1 MSSHNIALDQDVVV
15 TQLKGK
21 VYLVAADGSQKQLA
35 EGDILPKDAVL
46 ITPEGASFKGG
57 NQTFTLSPTNEQQ
70 VEDETSQEPQL
81 AQNVPSGNPNDI
93 AALQQAILGGAD
105 PTKAFEASAAGG
117 APAAGGGGI
126 GGVAGA
132 SGNGGFVTI
141 DRTGDAT
148 IAAAGFDTANQTDA
162 GVTADALPGEE
173 NRLIDLVPP
182 VITVSAPDNTNDTTP
197 TITGTTDAAAGS
209 TVTLLVTDANGNQ
222 QTLITTVNPDGTF
235 SVDVTTP
242 LVDGSY
248 TVTASVTDPA
258 GNTGTATDDGS
269 VDSTA
274 PSAPQVEIQDG
285 ADNVISANERENG
298 VDVIIRLPG
307 DAKAGDRL
315 DVDWNGDGVPDSSRI
330 LTTDDID
337 RTQVTL
343 TIPTTDLPVNGPI
356 TVDATLTDPVGNTSP
371 KGTDNSVVNA
381 APLPGDDQFT
391 VAEDGT
397 VTINVLGND
406 TDVDGD
412 RLTITAINGQTI
424 AEGGTVAISNGSVTL
439 SNGQLIF
446 TPAPD
451 FNGNIAFEYTITDG
465 LNSATGGVTGTVTPV
480 NDAAVITGT
489 DTGGVTEDE
498 ANPTLTETGT
508 LSVTDVDGADEAKF
522 VAGNGAPSADALG
535 SLTITEGGA
544 WTYNVDNSKV
554 QYLGEG
560 ETKVETFVVKSVDGT
575 EHTVT
580 ITITGVNDAAVITGT
595 DTGSVVE
602 DETTPTLTETG
613 TLSVTDVDGAD
624 EAKFVAGNGAP
635 SADAL
640 GSLTIT
646 EGGAW
651 TYNVDNSKVQYLG
664 EGETKVETFT
674 VASVDGTTH
683 TVTITI
689 TGVNDAAVITG
700 TDTGSVVEDETTP
713 TLTETGTLSVTDVD
727 GADEAKFVAGNGAPS
742 ADALGSLTITEGGA
756 WTYNVDNSKVQY
768 LGEGETKVET
778 FTVASVDGTT
788 HTVTITITGVN
799 DAAVITGTDT
809 GSVVED
815 ETTPTL
821 TETGTL
827 SVTDVD
833 GADEAK
839 FVAGNGAPSADALGS
854 LTITEGGAWTYNVD
868 NSKVQYLGE
877 GETKVETFTVASV
890 DGTTHTVTITIT
902 GVNDAAVITGT
913 DTGSVVEDETTPTLT
928 ETGTLS
934 VTDVDGA
941 DEAKFVAGNGAP
953 SADALGSLTITEGGA
968 WTYNVDNSKVQYL
981 GEGETK
987 VETFT
992 VASVDGTTHTVTITI
1007 TGVNDAAVI
1016 TGTDT
1021 GSVVEDETTP
1031 TLTETGTLSVTDVD
1045 GADEAKFVAGN
1056 GAPSADALGSLTI
1069 TEGGAWTYNVDNSKV
1084 QYLGEGETKVE
1095 TFTVASVDG
1104 TTHTVTITITG
1115 VNDAAVITGSDT
1127 GGVTEDESTPLLT
1140 ETGTLSVT
1148 DVDGAD
1154 EAKFVAGNGAPSADA
1169 LGSLT
1174 ITEGG
1179 AWTYNV
1185 DNSKVQYLGEGET
1198 KVETF
1203 VVKSVDGTEH
1213 TVTITITGVNDAAV
1227 ITGND
1232 TGAVTEDEA
1241 NPTLTETGTLS
1252 VTDVDGADEAKFVAG
1267 NGAPSADALGSLTI
1281 TEGGAWTYNVDNSKV
1296 QYLGEG
1302 ETKVETFVVKSVDGT
1317 THTVTITITGVND
1330 AAVITGT
1337 DTGSVVEDETTPT
1350 LTETGT
1356 LSVTDVDG
1364 ADEAKFVAGN
1374 GAPSAD
1380 ALGSLTITEGGAWTY
1395 NVDNSKVQYLGEGET
1410 KVETFT
1416 VASVDGTTHTVTI
1429 TITGVN
1435 DAAVITGSDTGGVTE
1450 DEANPTLTET
1460 GTLSVTDVDGADE
1473 AKFVA
1478 GNGAPSADALG
1489 SLTITEG
1496 GAWTYNVDNSKVQ
1509 YLGEGETKVETFV
1522 VKSVDGT
1529 EHTVTITITGV
1540 NDAAVITGTDTGSV
1554 VEDET
1559 TPTLTETGTLSVTDV
1574 DGADEA
1580 KFVAGNGAPSADAL
1594 GSLTIT
1600 EGGAWTYN
1608 VDNSKVQYLG
1618 EGETKVETFTVAS
1631 VDGTTHTVTIT
1642 ITGVND
1648 AAVITGTDTGSVV
1661 EDETT
1666 PTLTETGTLS
1676 VTDVDGADEAKFV
1689 AGNGAPSADALGS
1702 LTITEGGAWT
1712 YNVDN
1717 SKVQYLGEGE
1727 TKVETFVVKSV
1738 DGTEH
1743 TVTITIT
1750 GVNDAAVITGNDTG
1764 AVTEDEANPTLT
1776 ETGTLSVTD
1785 VDGAD
1790 EAKFVAGNGAPSAD
1804 ALGSLTIT
1812 EGGAWT
1818 YNVDNSKVQYL
1829 GEGETKVETFVVKS
1843 VDGTT
1848 HTVTITITGV
1858 NDAAVI
1864 TGTDTGSVVE
1874 DETTPTLTETGTLSV
1889 TDVDGADEAKFVAGN
1904 GAPSADAL
1912 GSLTITEGGAW
1923 TYNVDNSKVQYLGEG
1938 ETKVETFVVKSVDG
1952 TEHTVTITITG
1963 TNDLPSIAGDDK
1975 GAVTEDANDPILSDS
1990 GVLTISDA
1998 DQGQA
2003 KFVAGNGTP
2012 SAGAL
2017 GSLTIDADGKWTYNV
2032 ANGDVQY
2039 LGKGETKVETFVVK
2053 SVDGTEHTVTI
2064 TITGTNDLPSIAGDD
2079 KGAVTED
2086 ANDPILSDSGVL
2098 TISDADQGQAKFV
2111 AGNGTP
2117 SVGALGSLTIDAD
2130 GKWTYNVANGD
2141 VQYLGKGETKVETFV
2156 VKSVDGTE
2164 HTVTITITG
2173 TNDLPSIAGDD
2184 KGAVTEDANDPILSD
2199 SGVLTISD
2207 ADQGQAKF
2215 VAGNGTP
2222 SAGALG
2228 SLTID
2233 ADGKW
2238 TYNVANGDVQYLGKG
2253 ETKVETFVVKSVDG
2267 TEHTVTITITG
2278 VNDGA
2283 VVAGDDLGAVTEDL
2297 NVVGG
2302 KLSDSGVLTISDA
2315 DQGQAKFVAGNGTP
2329 SVGALG
2335 SLTIDAD
2342 GKWTYNVANGD
2353 VQYLGKG
2360 ETKVETFVVK
2370 SVDGTEH
2377 TVTITITGTNDLPSI
2392 AGDDKG
2398 AVTEDAND
2406 PILSDSGVLTIS
2418 DADQGQAKFVA
2429 GNGTPSVG
2437 ALGSLTIDADG
2448 KWTYNVAN
2456 GDVQYL
2462 GKGETKVETFV
2473 VKSVDGTEHTVTI
2486 TITGTNDLPS
2496 IAGDDK
2502 GAVTEDAND
2511 PILSDSGV
2519 LTISDADQGQ
2529 AKFVAGNGTPSAGAL
2544 GSLTIDA
2551 DGKWTY
2557 NVANGDV
2564 QYLGKGE
2571 TKVETFVVKSVDGTE
2586 HTVTITI
2593 TGTNDLPS
2601 IAGDDKG
2608 AVTEDAN
2615 DPILSDSG
2623 VLTISDADQ
2632 GQAKFVA
2639 GNGTPSAG
2647 ALGSLTI
2654 DADGKWTYNVANGD
2668 VQYLG
2673 KGETK
2678 VETFVV
2684 KSVDGTEHT
2693 VTITITGTNDLPSIA
2708 GDDKGAVTEDAND
2721 PILSDSGV
2729 LTISDADQGQAKFV
2743 AGNGT
2748 PSVGALGSLTIDADG
2763 KWTYNV
2769 ANGDVQYLGKGETKV
2784 ETFVVKSVDGTEHTV
2799 TITITGVN
2807 DGAVVAGDD
2816 LGAVTEDL
2824 NVVGGKLSDSG
2835 VLTISDADQ
2844 GQAKFVAGNGTP
2856 SVGALGSLTIDAD
2869 GKWTYNVANGDVQYL
2884 GKGETKVETFVVKSV
2899 DGTEHT
2905 VTITIT
2911 GTNDLP
2917 SIAGDDKGAVTE
2929 DANDPI
2935 LSDSGVLTI
2944 SDADQGQ
2951 AKFVAGN
2958 GTPSAGAL
2966 GSLTIDADG
2975 KWTYNVANGDVQ
2987 YLGKGETKVETFVVK
3002 SVDGTEHTVTIT
3014 ITGTNDLPSIA
3025 GDDKGAV
3032 TEDANDPI
3040 LSDSGVLTISDAD
3053 QGQAKFVA
3061 GNGTPSAGALGSLT
3075 IDADGKWTYNVAN
3088 GDVQYLGKG
3097 ETKVETFVVKSVDG
3111 TEHTVTITITGTNDL
3126 PSIAGDDKGAVTED
3140 ANDPILSDSGVLTI
3154 SDADQGQAKFVA
3166 GNGTPSAGALGSLT
3180 IDADGKWTYNVA
3192 NGDVQYLGK
3201 GETKVETFVV
3211 KSVDGT
3217 EHTVTITITG
3227 TNDLPSIAGDD
3238 KGAVTEDAND
3248 PILSDSGVLTISDA
3262 DQGQAKFVAGNGTPS
3277 AGALGSLTID
3287 ADGKWTYNVANGD
3300 VQYLGKGETKVETF
3314 VVKSVDGT
3322 EHTVTITITGT
3333 NDLPSIAGDDK
3344 GAVTEDANDPILS
3357 DSGVLT
3363 ISDADQG
3370 QAKFVAGNGTPSA
3383 GALGSLTIDA
3393 DGKWTYNVANGD
3405 VQYLGKG
3412 ETKVETFVVKS
3423 VDGTEH
3429 TVTITITGTNDL
3441 PSIAGDDKGAVT
3453 EDANDPILSD
3463 SGVLTISDADQGQAK
3478 FVAGNGTPSV
3488 GALGSLTIDADGKWT
3503 YNVANGDVQY
3513 LGKGETKVETFVVKS
3528 VDGTEHT
3535 VTITI
3540 TGTNDLP
3547 SIAGDDKGA
3556 VTEDANDPILSD
3568 SGVLTIS
3575 DADQGQAKFVA
3586 GNGTPSAGA
3595 LGSLT
3600 IDADGKWT
3608 YNVANGDV
3616 QYLGKGETKVETFVV
3631 KSVDGTEH
3639 TVTITITGVND
3650 GAVVAGD
3657 DLGAVTEDLN
3667 VVGGKL
3673 SDSGVL
3679 TISDAD
3685 QGQAKFVAGNG
3696 TPSVGALG
3704 SLTIDADGKW
3714 TYNVANGDVQYLGK
3728 GETKVETF
3736 VVKSVDGTE
3745 HTVTITITGTNDLPS
3760 IAGDDKGAVT
3770 EDANDPILSDS
3781 GVLTISDADQGQAKF
3796 VAGNGTP
3803 SAGALGSLTIDADG
3817 KWTYNVANG
3826 DVQYLGKGET
3836 KVETFV
3842 VKSVDGTEHTVTI
3855 TITGTNDLPSIA
3867 GDDKGAVTEDA
3878 NDPILSDSGVLTISD
3893 ADQGQAKFVAGNGTP
3908 SAGALGSLTI
3918 DADGKWTYNVANG
3931 DVQYLGKGET
3941 KVETF
3946 VVKSVDGT
3954 EHTVTITITGVN
3966 DGAVVAGDDLGAV
3979 TEDLN
3984 VVGGKL
3990 SDSGVLTISDADQGQ
4005 AKFVAGN
4012 GTPSVGALG
4021 SLTIDADGKWTY
4033 NVANGD
4039 VQYLGKGETKV
4050 ETFVVKSVDG
4060 TEHTVTIT
4068 ITGTNDLPS
4077 IAGDDKGAVTEDA
4090 NDPIL
4095 SDSGVLTIS
4104 DADQGQA
4111 KFVAGN
4117 GTPSAGA
4124 LGSLT
4129 IDADGKW
4136 TYNVANGD
4144 VQYLGKGETKVETFV
4159 VKSVDG
4165 TEHTVTIT
4173 ITGTNDLPSIAG
4185 DDKGAV
4191 TEDAN
4196 DPILSDSGVLTISD
4210 ADQGQ
4215 AKFVAGNGTPSA
4227 GALGSL
4233 TIDADGKWTYNVA
4246 NGDVQYLG
4254 KGETKVETFV
4264 VKSVD
4269 GTEHTVTITITGTND
4284 LPSIAGD
4291 DKGAV
4296 TEDANDPILSDS
4308 GVLTISDADQGQ
4320 AKFVAGN
4327 GTPSAGALGSLT
4339 IDADGKWTYNVA
4351 NGDVQYLGK
4360 GETKV
4365 ETFVVKSV
4373 DGTEHTVTITI
4384 TGVND
4389 GAVVAGDD
4397 LGAVTEDLNVVGG
4410 KLSDSGVLTISDADQ
4425 GQAKFVAG
4433 NGTPSVGAL
4442 GSLTIDADG
4451 KWTYNVANGD
4461 VQYLGKGE
4469 TKVETFV
4476 VKSVDGTEH
4485 TVTITITG
4493 TNDLPSIAG
4502 DDKGAVTEDAND
4514 PILSDSGVLTIS
4526 DADQGQAKFVA
4537 GNGTPSAGA
4546 LGSLTI
4552 DADGKWTYN
4561 VANGDV
4567 QYLGKGETK
4576 VETFV
4581 VKSVDGTEHTVTITI
4596 TGTNDLPSIAGDDKG
4611 AVTEDANDPILS
4623 DSGVLTISDADQ
4635 GQAKFVAGNGTPSAG
4650 ALGSLTIDADGKWT
4664 YNVANGDV
4672 QYLGK
4677 GETKVETFVVKSVDG
4692 TEHTVTITITGTN
4705 DLPSIAGDDKGAVTE
4720 DANDPI
4726 LSDSGVLTI
4735 SDADQGQA
4743 KFVAGNGTPSVG
4755 ALGSLTIDADGKW
4768 TYNVANGDVQYLGKG
4783 ETKVETFVV
4792 KSVDGTEHTV
4802 TITITGTNDLPSI
4815 AGDDKGAVTEDAN
4828 DPILSDSGVL
4838 TISDADQGQAKF
4850 VAGNGTPSAGAL
4862 GSLTIDAD
4870 GKWTYNVANGDVQYL
4885 GKGETKVETFVV
4897 KSVDGTEHT
4906 VTITITGVNDGA
4918 VVAGDDLGAV
4928 TEDLNVV
4935 GGKLSDSGVLT
4946 ISDADQ
4952 GQAKF
4957 VAGNGTPSVG
4967 ALGSL
4972 SITETGTWSYNVDNS
4987 KVQYLGLGETRVES
5001 FTVKSVDGT
5010 THTVTITITGV
5021 NDGAVVAGD
5030 DLGAVTE
5037 DLNVVGGKLSDSGV
5051 LTISDADQGQA
5062 KFVAGNGTPSVG
5074 ALGSLSITETG
5085 TWSYNV
5091 DNSKVQYLGLGETRV
5106 ESFTVKSVDGTT
5118 HTVTITIT
5126 GVNDGAVVAGDDLG
5140 AVTEDL
5146 NVVGGKLSDSGV
5158 LTISDADQGQAKFV
5172 AGNGTPSV
5180 GALGS
5185 LSITET
5191 GTWSYNVDNSKVQY
5205 LGLGETRVESF
5216 TVKSVDGT
5224 THTVTITITGVN
5236 DGAVVAGDDLGAV
5249 TEDLNVVG
5257 GKLSDSGVLTISD
5270 ADQGQAKFVAG
5281 NGTPSVGALGSLSI
5295 TETGTW
5301 SYNVDNSKVQYLGL
5315 GETRVES
5322 FTVKSVDGTTHT
5334 VTITI
5339 SGVNDGAVVAGDD
5352 LGAVTEDLN
5361 VVGGKLSDSGV
5372 LTISDADQ
5380 GQAKFVAGNGTPS
5393 VGALGSLSITET
5405 GTWSYNVDNSKVQYL
5420 GLGETRVESFTVKSV
5435 DGTTHTVTITITGVN
5450 DGAVVAGDDL
5460 GAVTEDLNVVGGK
5473 LSDSGVLTISDAD
5486 QGQAKFVAGNGT
5498 PSVGAL
5504 GSLSITETGTWSY
5517 NVDNSKVQYLGLGE
5531 TRVESF
5537 TVKSVDGT
5545 THTVTITITGVND
5558 GAVVAGDDLG
5568 AVTEDLNVVGGK
5580 LSDSGVLTISDA
5592 DQGQAKFVAGNGTPS
5607 VGALGSLSITET
5619 GTWSYNVDNS
5629 KVQYLG
5635 LGETRVE
5642 SFTVKSVDGTTHTV
5656 TITITGVND
5665 GAVVAGDDLGAVTED
5680 LNVVGGKLSDS
5691 GVLTISDA
5699 DQGQAK
5705 FVAGNGTPSV
5715 GALGSLSI
5723 TETGT
5728 WSYNVDNSKVQY
5740 LGLGETRV
5748 ESFTVK
5754 SVDGTSHTVSVTIT
5768 GTNDAPT
5775 LSIDKGA
5782 VVSEEGLA
5790 GGIADTAGSS
5800 DTTDSVAASG
5810 KITVGDVD
5818 SQDTLTISLNGPAGL
5833 TAGGAAVQW
5842 SWNAATKVLTGYT
5855 GTPGGADYKAIMD
5868 VKLTAPA
5875 GNGKG
5880 DWSYD
5885 VTLKAPLD
5893 HPVKGSEDVLNFQ
5906 IGVTVSDGK
5915 TTTTGSLPISVED
5928 DSPVAGDMA
5937 AVSVIKTNIPDT
5949 LTGLFDLTKYSGSNQ
5964 TTLNVSGFSITALGF
5979 TSSTNSTLITAN
5991 VNGSSAGLGVSSV
6004 GSPNHNLANEVDFRH
6019 FANGTSASEQ
6029 LIVKLDAGKVAYGA
6043 NIKFSQMFGGELESG
6058 VVEFYRGGV
6067 LIGTQTF
6074 SSNAAGGDYAGN
6086 FQVQQGGFDTMVI
6099 KATNN
6104 GNGLYADNSDFTV
6117 KSIEFLG
6124 ATTAPAIAYGSG
6136 TVTPQW
6142 GADGKGYMQL
6152 VGSTETGL
6160 TTATG
6165 KLITT
6170 TMESANTLVGK
6181 ASDGTLVFRLEF
6193 TPATGKWEFFQYQNM
6208 SKPLGDGD
6216 IDFQIKVVD
6225 GDGDYSLGSFA
6236 TKPLFTPI
6244 VQSVSSESAAEG
6256 GNLLHTV
6263 TLSDATQEAT
6273 QYDFGIKG
6281 SGTNPASSLDWGT
6294 AQFSNGVTYNST
6306 TGKITVPAGVSGFTV
6321 TIPTVDDRLVEANE
6335 TLTVTVGGQNGIG
6348 TIIDNDRAPVT
6359 TGGYSAGKEDTP
6371 LVLKWAQFGAS
6382 DDQAASDLSVQ
6393 INSLPLNGKLEYL
6406 NAAGQWIAVKVG
6418 DLVSYADIDSGH
6430 LRFVPGLNESSTNAS
6445 NGNGVVT
6452 GNLQGDYASFGYQIS
6467 DGANLSNS
6475 GKLVIDITAVADKP
6489 VVDIS
6494 LTGNGIPLYTQF
6506 PSSGISTGAFQSGNF
6521 NKGNFGITS
6530 SFTDSTTTQ
6539 DSVVGTSGN
6548 DYIVSVKGGGD
6559 YFVGGAGNDVLVGGN
6574 SVSGDTLDG
6583 GTGNDILVAGLGGD
6597 TLYGGA
6603 GTDLAV
6609 LMGSRANYVIERRSD
6624 GGFNFLVKENGVTI
6638 SKSLYD
6644 IELVQFDDGIYQFNQ
6659 TDGTLTAVQPSVVD
6673 YPLEISASLT
6683 DRDGSEQ
6690 FDSLV
6695 LTGMPTGSTL
6705 YQGSTV
6711 LGTVGADGKL
6721 TLTGLWNQSALDV
6734 KLTGL
6739 TLRVPGS
6746 SAGQFD
6752 LKVEAIAKEVA
6763 TDQTSSASD
6772 QDSIRMSYFLS
6783 TEGEP
6788 GDQNRTYGSEH
6799 NIVVGDLD
6807 GSVVLPGQNY
6817 NIAFMVDS
6825 SGSIGTNAMNTIK
6838 SQLAQVFSSLKA
6850 SAGTDG
6856 AGTVN
6861 IFLVDFDTM
6870 ANKSVSVN
6878 LKDSNALSQLQAIL
6892 DSMDGS
6898 SSNGGGTNYEDV
6910 FKTTANWFNSSTVQN
6925 NTNAKNL
6932 TYFITDGQPTFYLD
6946 NEGYDPMIRD
6956 RAGTVNDV
6964 YLSNVIGTSYT
6975 YGQTYSVNGRTV
6987 VNGNGVVYDYSGNQI
7002 GYMRPDGTGR
7012 YVYATLAGTGNSTSS
7027 ITIANSVAGF
7037 GLLTG
7042 MGVTVEAIGLGAN
7055 ISYND
7060 LKSYDSDGVIM
7071 TGVNASD
7078 LANAILGT
7086 SVNNLPG
7093 RDRIDGGAGDDI
7105 LFGDAIHFAG
7115 INGEGYAAIKQYVA
7129 GKLSAGSVT
7138 DAQVHDYITDHA
7150 SEFDQSS
7157 SNDKADELIGGDGN
7171 DILFGQ
7177 GGDDFLFGGAGNDI
7191 LFGGAGNDTLYG
7203 ESGNDTLYGG
7213 SGNDTLFGGSGDDT
7227 LSGGLGNDILVGGLG
7242 NDILKGDGG
7251 ADTFTWLQG
7260 DTAAGSVAKDYVVD
7274 FSKAEGDKLDLSD
7287 LLDHDGSRNQNDLKS
7302 LLSVFQDSEG
7312 VHLQVKESSAAPVTQ
7327 EIVLMN
7333 HTFDSLTGSASATS
7347 SQVIDYMLNNN
7358 MLDIDK

>member
-162 GVTADALPGEE
+162 GVIADALPGEE

-197 TITGTTDAAAGS
+197 TITGTTDATAGS

-274 PSAPQVEIQDG
+274 PSVPQVEIQDG

-330 LTTDDID
+330 LTTDDIG

-391 VAEDGT
+391 VAEEGT

-480 NDAAVITGT
+480 NDAAVITGS
-489 DTGGVTEDE
+489 DTGAVTEDE
-498 ANPTLTETGT
+498 TNPTLTETGT

-522 VAGNGAPSADALG
+522 LAGNGTPSAGALGSLSITEGGTWTYNVDNSKVQYLGEGETKVETFTVASVDGTTHSVTITITGVNDAAVITGSDTGSVVEDETNPLLTETGTLSVTDVDGADEAKFLAGNGTPGAGALGSLSITEGGAWTYNVDNSKVQYLGEGETKVESFVVKSVDGTEHTVTITITGVNDAAVITGSDTGAVTEDETNPTLTETGTLSVTDVDGADEAKFLAGNGVASTGALGSLTITEGGAWTYNVDNSKVQYLGEGETKVETFVVKSVDGTEHTVTITITGVNDAAVITGSDTGAVTEDETNPTLTETGTLSVTDVDGADEAKFLAGNGTPSAGALGSLTITEGGAWTYNVDNSKVQYLGEGETKVESFTVQSVDGTTHTVTITITGVNDAAVITGSDTGAVTEDETNPTLTETGTLSVTDVDGADEAKFLAGNGTPSAGALGSLSITEGGAWTYNVDNSKVQYLGEGETKVETFVVKSVDGTEHTVTITITGVNDAAVITGTDTGGVVEDETNPTLTETGTLSVTDVDGADEAKFLAGSGTPSAGALGSLTITEGGAWTYNVDNSKVQYLGEGETKVETFTVASVDGTTHTVTITITGVNDAAVISGSDTGAVTEDETNPTLTETGTLSVTDVDGADEAKFLAGNGVASNGALG

-595 DTGSVVE
+595 DTGGVVE
-602 DETTPTLTETG
+602 DETNPTLTETG

-624 EAKFVAGNGAP
+624 EAKFLAGSGTP
-635 SADAL
+635 SAGAL

-689 TGVNDAAVITG
+689 TGVNDSAVIGG
-700 TDTGSVVEDETTP
+700 TDSGAVTEDETNP
-713 TLTETGTLSVTDVD
+713 TLTETGTLNVTDVD
-727 GADEAKFVAGNGAPS
+727 GADEAKFVAGNGTPS
-742 ADALGSLTITEGGA
+742 AGALGSLSITEGGA

-799 DAAVITGTDT
+799 DAAVITGSDT
-809 GSVVED
+809 GAVTED
-815 ETTPTL
+815 ESTPLL

-839 FVAGNGAPSADALGS
+839 FQAGNGTPSAG
-854 LTITEGGAWTYNVD
+854 
-868 NSKVQYLGE
+868 
-877 GETKVETFTVASV
+877 
-890 DGTTHTVTITIT
+890 
-902 GVNDAAVITGT
+902 
-913 DTGSVVEDETTPTLT
+913 
-928 ETGTLS
+928 
-934 VTDVDGA
+934 
-941 DEAKFVAGNGAP
+941 
-953 SADALGSLTITEGGA
+953 
-968 WTYNVDNSKVQYL
+968 
-981 GEGETK
+981 
-987 VETFT
+987 
-992 VASVDGTTHTVTITI
+992 
-1007 TGVNDAAVI
+1007 
-1016 TGTDT
+1016 
-1021 GSVVEDETTP
+1021 
-1031 TLTETGTLSVTDVD
+1031 
-1045 GADEAKFVAGN
+1045 
-1056 GAPSADALGSLTI
+1056 ALGSLTI

-1127 GGVTEDESTPLLT
+1127 GAVTEDESNPTLTETGTLSVTDVDGADEAKFLAGNGTPSAGALGSLTITEGGAWTYNVDNSKVQYLGEGETKVETFTVASVDGTTHTVTITITGVNDAAVISGSDTGAVTEDESTPLLT

-1154 EAKFVAGNGAPSADA
+1154 EAKFLAGNGVASNGALGSLTITEGGAWTYNVDNSKVQYLGEGETKVETFTVASVDGTTHTVTITITGVNDAAVISGSDTGAVTEDETNPLLTETGTLSVTDVDGADEAKFLAGNGTPSAGALGSLSITEGGAWTYNVDNSKVQYLGEGETKVESFTVQSVDGTTHTVTITITGVNDAAVITGSDTGAVTEDETNPTLTETGTLSVTDVDGADEAKFLAGNGTPSAGALGSLSITEGGAWTYNVDNSKVQYLGEGETKVETFVVKSVDGTEHTVTITITGVNDAAVITGTDTGGVVEDETNPTLTETGTLSVTDVDGADEAKFLAGSGTPSAGALGSLTITEGGAWTYNVDNSKVQYLGEGETKVETFTVASVDGTTHTVTITITGVNDSAVIGGTDSGAVTEDETNPTLTETGTLNVTDVDGADEAKFLAGNGTPSAGA

-1227 ITGND
+1227 ITGTD
-1232 TGAVTEDEA
+1232 TGGVVEDET

-1252 VTDVDGADEAKFVAG
+1252 VTDVDGADEAKFLAG
-1267 NGAPSADALGSLTI
+1267 SGTPSAGALGSLTI

-1302 ETKVETFVVKSVDGT
+1302 ETKVETFTVASVDGTTHTVTITITGVNDSAVIGGTDSGAVTEDETNPTLTETGTLNVTDVDGADEAKFVAGNGTPSAGALGSLSITEGGAWTYNVDNSKVQYLGEGETKVETFTVASVDGT

-1330 AAVITGT
+1330 AAVITGS
-1337 DTGSVVEDETTPT
+1337 DTGAVTEDESTPL

-1364 ADEAKFVAGN
+1364 ADEAKFQAGN
-1374 GAPSAD
+1374 GTPSAG

-1435 DAAVITGSDTGGVTE
+1435 DAAVITGSDTGAVTE
-1450 DEANPTLTET
+1450 DESNPTLTET

-1473 AKFVA
+1473 AKFLA
-1478 GNGAPSADALG
+1478 GNGTPSAG
-1489 SLTITEG
+1489 
-1496 GAWTYNVDNSKVQ
+1496 
-1509 YLGEGETKVETFV
+1509 
-1522 VKSVDGT
+1522 
-1529 EHTVTITITGV
+1529 
-1540 NDAAVITGTDTGSV
+1540 
-1554 VEDET
+1554 
-1559 TPTLTETGTLSVTDV
+1559 
-1574 DGADEA
+1574 
-1580 KFVAGNGAPSADAL
+1580 AL

-1648 AAVITGTDTGSVV
+1648 AAVISGSDTGAVT
-1661 EDETT
+1661 EDEST
-1666 PTLTETGTLS
+1666 PLLTETGTLS
-1676 VTDVDGADEAKFV
+1676 VTDVDGADEAKFL
-1689 AGNGAPSADALGS
+1689 AGNGVASNGALGS

-1727 TKVETFVVKSV
+1727 TKVETFTVASV
-1738 DGTEH
+1738 DGTTH

-1750 GVNDAAVITGNDTG
+1750 GVNDAAVISGSDTG
-1764 AVTEDEANPTLT
+1764 AVTEDETNPLLT

-1790 EAKFVAGNGAPSAD
+1790 EAKFLAGNGTPSAG

-1829 GEGETKVETFVVKS
+1829 GEGETKVETFTVAS

-1848 HTVTITITGV
+1848 
-1858 NDAAVI
+1858 
-1864 TGTDTGSVVE
+1864 
-1874 DETTPTLTETGTLSV
+1874 
-1889 TDVDGADEAKFVAGN
+1889 
-1904 GAPSADAL
+1904 
-1912 GSLTITEGGAW
+1912 
-1923 TYNVDNSKVQYLGEG
+1923 
-1938 ETKVETFVVKSVDG
+1938 
-1952 TEHTVTITITG
+1952 
-1963 TNDLPSIAGDDK
+1963 
-1975 GAVTEDANDPILSDS
+1975 
-1990 GVLTISDA
+1990 
-1998 DQGQA
+1998 
-2003 KFVAGNGTP
+2003 
-2012 SAGAL
+2012 
-2017 GSLTIDADGKWTYNV
+2017 
-2032 ANGDVQY
+2032 
-2039 LGKGETKVETFVVK
+2039 
-2053 SVDGTEHTVTI
+2053 
-2064 TITGTNDLPSIAGDD
+2064 
-2079 KGAVTED
+2079 
-2086 ANDPILSDSGVL
+2086 
-2098 TISDADQGQAKFV
+2098 
-2111 AGNGTP
+2111 
-2117 SVGALGSLTIDAD
+2117 
-2130 GKWTYNVANGD
+2130 
-2141 VQYLGKGETKVETFV
+2141 
-2156 VKSVDGTE
+2156 
-2164 HTVTITITG
+2164 
-2173 TNDLPSIAGDD
+2173 
-2184 KGAVTEDANDPILSD
+2184 
-2199 SGVLTISD
+2199 
-2207 ADQGQAKF
+2207 
-2215 VAGNGTP
+2215 
-2222 SAGALG
+2222 
-2228 SLTID
+2228 
-2233 ADGKW
+2233 
-2238 TYNVANGDVQYLGKG
+2238 
-2253 ETKVETFVVKSVDG
+2253 
-2267 TEHTVTITITG
+2267 HTVTITITG

-2329 SVGALG
+2329 STGALG
-2335 SLTIDAD
+2335 SLSITET
-2342 GKWTYNVANGD
+2342 GTWSYNVDNSK
-2353 VQYLGKG
+2353 VQYLGLG
-2360 ETKVETFVVK
+2360 ETRVESFTVQ
-2370 SVDGTEH
+2370 SVDGT
-2377 TVTITITGTNDLPSI
+2377 T
-2392 AGDDKG
+2392 
-2398 AVTEDAND
+2398 
-2406 PILSDSGVLTIS
+2406 
-2418 DADQGQAKFVA
+2418 
-2429 GNGTPSVG
+2429 
-2437 ALGSLTIDADG
+2437 
-2448 KWTYNVAN
+2448 
-2456 GDVQYL
+2456 
-2462 GKGETKVETFV
+2462 
-2473 VKSVDGTEHTVTI
+2473 
-2486 TITGTNDLPS
+2486 
-2496 IAGDDK
+2496 
-2502 GAVTEDAND
+2502 
-2511 PILSDSGV
+2511 
-2519 LTISDADQGQ
+2519 
-2529 AKFVAGNGTPSAGAL
+2529 
-2544 GSLTIDA
+2544 
-2551 DGKWTY
+2551 
-2557 NVANGDV
+2557 
-2564 QYLGKGE
+2564 
-2571 TKVETFVVKSVDGTE
+2571 
-2586 HTVTITI
+2586 
-2593 TGTNDLPS
+2593 
-2601 IAGDDKG
+2601 
-2608 AVTEDAN
+2608 
-2615 DPILSDSG
+2615 
-2623 VLTISDADQ
+2623 
-2632 GQAKFVA
+2632 
-2639 GNGTPSAG
+2639 
-2647 ALGSLTI
+2647 
-2654 DADGKWTYNVANGD
+2654 
-2668 VQYLG
+2668 
-2673 KGETK
+2673 
-2678 VETFVV
+2678 
-2684 KSVDGTEHT
+2684 
-2693 VTITITGTNDLPSIA
+2693 
-2708 GDDKGAVTEDAND
+2708 
-2721 PILSDSGV
+2721 
-2729 LTISDADQGQAKFV
+2729 
-2743 AGNGT
+2743 
-2748 PSVGALGSLTIDADG
+2748 
-2763 KWTYNV
+2763 
-2769 ANGDVQYLGKGETKV
+2769 
-2784 ETFVVKSVDGTEHTV
+2784 HTV

-2856 SVGALGSLTIDAD
+2856 STGALGSLSITET
-2869 GKWTYNVANGDVQYL
+2869 GTWTYNVDNSKVQYL
-2884 GKGETKVETFVVKSV
+2884 GLGETRVESFTVKSV
-2899 DGTEHT
+2899 DGTTHT

-2911 GTNDLP
+2911 GVNDGAVV
-2917 SIAGDDKGAVTE
+2917 AGDDLGAVTE
-2929 DANDPI
+2929 DLNVVGGK

-2944 SDADQGQ
+2944 SDADQDQ

-2958 GTPSAGAL
+2958 GTPSTGAL
-2966 GSLTIDADG
+2966 GSLSITETG
-2975 KWTYNVANGDVQ
+2975 TWSYNVDNSKVQ
-2987 YLGKGETKVETFVVK
+2987 YLGLGETRVESFTVQ
-3002 SVDGTEHTVTIT
+3002 SVDGTT
-3014 ITGTNDLPSIA
+3014 
-3025 GDDKGAV
+3025 
-3032 TEDANDPI
+3032 
-3040 LSDSGVLTISDAD
+3040 
-3053 QGQAKFVA
+3053 
-3061 GNGTPSAGALGSLT
+3061 
-3075 IDADGKWTYNVAN
+3075 
-3088 GDVQYLGKG
+3088 
-3097 ETKVETFVVKSVDG
+3097 
-3111 TEHTVTITITGTNDL
+3111 
-3126 PSIAGDDKGAVTED
+3126 
-3140 ANDPILSDSGVLTI
+3140 
-3154 SDADQGQAKFVA
+3154 
-3166 GNGTPSAGALGSLT
+3166 
-3180 IDADGKWTYNVA
+3180 
-3192 NGDVQYLGK
+3192 
-3201 GETKVETFVV
+3201 
-3211 KSVDGT
+3211 
-3217 EHTVTITITG
+3217 
-3227 TNDLPSIAGDD
+3227 
-3238 KGAVTEDAND
+3238 
-3248 PILSDSGVLTISDA
+3248 
-3262 DQGQAKFVAGNGTPS
+3262 
-3277 AGALGSLTID
+3277 
-3287 ADGKWTYNVANGD
+3287 
-3300 VQYLGKGETKVETF
+3300 
-3314 VVKSVDGT
+3314 
-3322 EHTVTITITGT
+3322 
-3333 NDLPSIAGDDK
+3333 
-3344 GAVTEDANDPILS
+3344 
-3357 DSGVLT
+3357 
-3363 ISDADQG
+3363 
-3370 QAKFVAGNGTPSA
+3370 
-3383 GALGSLTIDA
+3383 
-3393 DGKWTYNVANGD
+3393 
-3405 VQYLGKG
+3405 
-3412 ETKVETFVVKS
+3412 
-3423 VDGTEH
+3423 
-3429 TVTITITGTNDL
+3429 
-3441 PSIAGDDKGAVT
+3441 
-3453 EDANDPILSD
+3453 
-3463 SGVLTISDADQGQAK
+3463 
-3478 FVAGNGTPSV
+3478 
-3488 GALGSLTIDADGKWT
+3488 
-3503 YNVANGDVQY
+3503 
-3513 LGKGETKVETFVVKS
+3513 
-3528 VDGTEHT
+3528 
-3535 VTITI
+3535 
-3540 TGTNDLP
+3540 
-3547 SIAGDDKGA
+3547 
-3556 VTEDANDPILSD
+3556 
-3568 SGVLTIS
+3568 
-3575 DADQGQAKFVA
+3575 
-3586 GNGTPSAGA
+3586 
-3595 LGSLT
+3595 
-3600 IDADGKWT
+3600 
-3608 YNVANGDV
+3608 
-3616 QYLGKGETKVETFVV
+3616 
-3631 KSVDGTEH
+3631 H

-3696 TPSVGALG
+3696 TPSTGALG
-3704 SLTIDADGKW
+3704 SLSITETGTW
-3714 TYNVANGDVQYLGK
+3714 SYNVDNSKVQYLGL
-3728 GETKVETF
+3728 GETRVESFT
-3736 VVKSVDGTE
+3736 VQSVDGT
-3745 HTVTITITGTNDLPS
+3745 T
-3760 IAGDDKGAVT
+3760 
-3770 EDANDPILSDS
+3770 
-3781 GVLTISDADQGQAKF
+3781 
-3796 VAGNGTP
+3796 
-3803 SAGALGSLTIDADG
+3803 
-3817 KWTYNVANG
+3817 
-3826 DVQYLGKGET
+3826 
-3836 KVETFV
+3836 
-3842 VKSVDGTEHTVTI
+3842 
-3855 TITGTNDLPSIA
+3855 
-3867 GDDKGAVTEDA
+3867 
-3878 NDPILSDSGVLTISD
+3878 
-3893 ADQGQAKFVAGNGTP
+3893 
-3908 SAGALGSLTI
+3908 
-3918 DADGKWTYNVANG
+3918 
-3931 DVQYLGKGET
+3931 
-3941 KVETF
+3941 
-3946 VVKSVDGT
+3946 
-3954 EHTVTITITGVN
+3954 HTVTITITGVN

-4012 GTPSVGALG
+4012 GTPS
-4021 SLTIDADGKWTY
+4021 T
-4033 NVANGD
+4033 
-4039 VQYLGKGETKV
+4039 
-4050 ETFVVKSVDG
+4050 
-4060 TEHTVTIT
+4060 
-4068 ITGTNDLPS
+4068 
-4077 IAGDDKGAVTEDA
+4077 
-4090 NDPIL
+4090 
-4095 SDSGVLTIS
+4095 
-4104 DADQGQA
+4104 
-4111 KFVAGN
+4111 
-4117 GTPSAGA
+4117 
-4124 LGSLT
+4124 
-4129 IDADGKW
+4129 
-4136 TYNVANGD
+4136 
-4144 VQYLGKGETKVETFV
+4144 
-4159 VKSVDG
+4159 
-4165 TEHTVTIT
+4165 
-4173 ITGTNDLPSIAG
+4173 
-4185 DDKGAV
+4185 
-4191 TEDAN
+4191 
-4196 DPILSDSGVLTISD
+4196 
-4210 ADQGQ
+4210 
-4215 AKFVAGNGTPSA
+4215 
-4227 GALGSL
+4227 
-4233 TIDADGKWTYNVA
+4233 
-4246 NGDVQYLG
+4246 
-4254 KGETKVETFV
+4254 
-4264 VKSVD
+4264 
-4269 GTEHTVTITITGTND
+4269 
-4284 LPSIAGD
+4284 
-4291 DKGAV
+4291 
-4296 TEDANDPILSDS
+4296 
-4308 GVLTISDADQGQ
+4308 
-4320 AKFVAGN
+4320 
-4327 GTPSAGALGSLT
+4327 
-4339 IDADGKWTYNVA
+4339 
-4351 NGDVQYLGK
+4351 
-4360 GETKV
+4360 
-4365 ETFVVKSV
+4365 
-4373 DGTEHTVTITI
+4373 
-4384 TGVND
+4384 
-4389 GAVVAGDD
+4389 
-4397 LGAVTEDLNVVGG
+4397 
-4410 KLSDSGVLTISDADQ
+4410 
-4425 GQAKFVAG
+4425 
-4433 NGTPSVGAL
+4433 
-4442 GSLTIDADG
+4442 
-4451 KWTYNVANGD
+4451 
-4461 VQYLGKGE
+4461 
-4469 TKVETFV
+4469 
-4476 VKSVDGTEH
+4476 
-4485 TVTITITG
+4485 
-4493 TNDLPSIAG
+4493 
-4502 DDKGAVTEDAND
+4502 
-4514 PILSDSGVLTIS
+4514 
-4526 DADQGQAKFVA
+4526 
-4537 GNGTPSAGA
+4537 
-4546 LGSLTI
+4546 
-4552 DADGKWTYN
+4552 
-4561 VANGDV
+4561 
-4567 QYLGKGETK
+4567 
-4576 VETFV
+4576 
-4581 VKSVDGTEHTVTITI
+4581 
-4596 TGTNDLPSIAGDDKG
+4596 
-4611 AVTEDANDPILS
+4611 
-4623 DSGVLTISDADQ
+4623 
-4635 GQAKFVAGNGTPSAG
+4635 
-4650 ALGSLTIDADGKWT
+4650 
-4664 YNVANGDV
+4664 
-4672 QYLGK
+4672 
-4677 GETKVETFVVKSVDG
+4677 
-4692 TEHTVTITITGTN
+4692 
-4705 DLPSIAGDDKGAVTE
+4705 
-4720 DANDPI
+4720 
-4726 LSDSGVLTI
+4726 
-4735 SDADQGQA
+4735 
-4743 KFVAGNGTPSVG
+4743 
-4755 ALGSLTIDADGKW
+4755 
-4768 TYNVANGDVQYLGKG
+4768 
-4783 ETKVETFVV
+4783 
-4792 KSVDGTEHTV
+4792 
-4802 TITITGTNDLPSI
+4802 
-4815 AGDDKGAVTEDAN
+4815 
-4828 DPILSDSGVL
+4828 
-4838 TISDADQGQAKF
+4838 
-4850 VAGNGTPSAGAL
+4850 
-4862 GSLTIDAD
+4862 
-4870 GKWTYNVANGDVQYL
+4870 
-4885 GKGETKVETFVV
+4885 
-4897 KSVDGTEHT
+4897 
-4906 VTITITGVNDGA
+4906 
-4918 VVAGDDLGAV
+4918 
-4928 TEDLNVV
+4928 
-4935 GGKLSDSGVLT
+4935 
-4946 ISDADQ
+4946 
-4952 GQAKF
+4952 
-4957 VAGNGTPSVG
+4957 G

-4972 SITETGTWSYNVDNS
+4972 SITETGTWTYNVDNS

-5062 KFVAGNGTPSVG
+5062 KFVAGNGTPSAG

-5085 TWSYNV
+5085 IWSYNV
-5091 DNSKVQYLGLGETRV
+5091 DNSKVQYLGQGETR
-5106 ESFTVKSVDGTT
+5106 
-5118 HTVTITIT
+5118 I
-5126 GVNDGAVVAGDDLG
+5126 
-5140 AVTEDL
+5140 
-5146 NVVGGKLSDSGV
+5146 
-5158 LTISDADQGQAKFV
+5158 
-5172 AGNGTPSV
+5172 
-5180 GALGS
+5180 
-5185 LSITET
+5185 ET
-5191 GTWSYNVDNSKVQY
+5191 
-5205 LGLGETRVESF
+5205 
-5216 TVKSVDGT
+5216 
-5224 THTVTITITGVN
+5224 
-5236 DGAVVAGDDLGAV
+5236 
-5249 TEDLNVVG
+5249 
-5257 GKLSDSGVLTISD
+5257 
-5270 ADQGQAKFVAG
+5270 
-5281 NGTPSVGALGSLSI
+5281 
-5295 TETGTW
+5295 
-5301 SYNVDNSKVQYLGL
+5301 
-5315 GETRVES
+5315 
-5322 FTVKSVDGTTHT
+5322 
-5334 VTITI
+5334 
-5339 SGVNDGAVVAGDD
+5339 
-5352 LGAVTEDLN
+5352 
-5361 VVGGKLSDSGV
+5361 
-5372 LTISDADQ
+5372 
-5380 GQAKFVAGNGTPS
+5380 
-5393 VGALGSLSITET
+5393 
-5405 GTWSYNVDNSKVQYL
+5405 
-5420 GLGETRVESFTVKSV
+5420 
-5435 DGTTHTVTITITGVN
+5435 
-5450 DGAVVAGDDL
+5450 
-5460 GAVTEDLNVVGGK
+5460 
-5473 LSDSGVLTISDAD
+5473 
-5486 QGQAKFVAGNGT
+5486 
-5498 PSVGAL
+5498 
-5504 GSLSITETGTWSY
+5504 
-5517 NVDNSKVQYLGLGE
+5517 
-5531 TRVESF
+5531 
-5537 TVKSVDGT
+5537 
-5545 THTVTITITGVND
+5545 
-5558 GAVVAGDDLG
+5558 
-5568 AVTEDLNVVGGK
+5568 
-5580 LSDSGVLTISDA
+5580 
-5592 DQGQAKFVAGNGTPS
+5592 
-5607 VGALGSLSITET
+5607 
-5619 GTWSYNVDNS
+5619 
-5629 KVQYLG
+5629 
-5635 LGETRVE
+5635 
-5642 SFTVKSVDGTTHTV
+5642 
-5656 TITITGVND
+5656 
-5665 GAVVAGDDLGAVTED
+5665 
-5680 LNVVGGKLSDS
+5680 
-5691 GVLTISDA
+5691 
-5699 DQGQAK
+5699 
-5705 FVAGNGTPSV
+5705 
-5715 GALGSLSI
+5715 
-5723 TETGT
+5723 
-5728 WSYNVDNSKVQY
+5728 
-5740 LGLGETRV
+5740 
-5748 ESFTVK
+5748 FTVK

-5855 GTPGGADYKAIMD
+5855 GTPGGADYKAVMD

-5979 TSSTNSTLITAN
+5979 TSSTNSALITAN
-5991 VNGSSAGLGVSSV
+5991 VNGSSSGLGVSSV

-6294 AQFSNGVTYNST
+6294 AQFSNGVTYNSA

-6393 INSLPLNGKLEYL
+6393 INTLPLNGKLEYL

-6494 LTGNGIPLYTQF
+6494 LTGNGVPLYTQY
-6506 PSSGISTGAFQSGNF
+6506 PSSGISTGAFQSGSF

-6597 TLYGGA
+6597 TLFGGA

-6673 YPLEISASLT
+6673 YPFEISASLT

-6788 GDQNRTYGSEH
+6788 GDQNRTYGNEH

-6825 SGSIGTNAMNTIK
+6825 SGSIGSSAMNTIK

-6861 IFLVDFDTM
+6861 IFLVDFDTL

-6898 SSNGGGTNYEDV
+6898 TNSGGGTNYEDV
-6910 FKTTANWFNSSTVQN
+6910 FKTTANWFNSSTVQG

-6932 TYFITDGQPTFYLD
+6932 TYFITDGQPTFYLE
-6946 NEGYDPMIRD
+6946 NEGSDPMIRD
-6956 RAGTVNDV
+6956 RSGTVNDV

-6987 VNGNGVVYDYSGNQI
+6987 VNGNGVVYDYNGNQI
-7002 GYMRPDGTGR
+7002 GYMRPDGAGR

-7027 ITIANSVAGF
+7027 TTIANSVAGF

-7042 MGVTVEAIGLGAN
+7042 MGSRWKRSDWGPTSPTT
-7055 ISYND
+7055 ISSPTT
-7060 LKSYDSDGVIM
+7060 L
-7071 TGVNASD
+7071 TAS
-7078 LANAILGT
+7078 
-7086 SVNNLPG
+7086 S
-7093 RDRIDGGAGDDI
+7093 
-7105 LFGDAIHFAG
+7105 
-7115 INGEGYAAIKQYVA
+7115 
-7129 GKLSAGSVT
+7129 
-7138 DAQVHDYITDHA
+7138 
-7150 SEFDQSS
+7150 
-7157 SNDKADELIGGDGN
+7157 
-7171 DILFGQ
+7171 
-7177 GGDDFLFGGAGNDI
+7177 
-7191 LFGGAGNDTLYG
+7191 
-7203 ESGNDTLYGG
+7203 
-7213 SGNDTLFGGSGDDT
+7213 
-7227 LSGGLGNDILVGGLG
+7227 
-7242 NDILKGDGG
+7242 
-7251 ADTFTWLQG
+7251 
-7260 DTAAGSVAKDYVVD
+7260 
-7274 FSKAEGDKLDLSD
+7274 
-7287 LLDHDGSRNQNDLKS
+7287 
-7302 LLSVFQDSEG
+7302 
-7312 VHLQVKESSAAPVTQ
+7312 
-7327 EIVLMN
+7327 
-7333 HTFDSLTGSASATS
+7333 
-7347 SQVIDYMLNNN
+7347 
-7358 MLDIDK
+7358 